1 MKSSTLLAFLGL
13 SVSAFSGVGQ
23 ASIIFSENFNT
34 VATGLNKTGTVGG
47 FTVTSGNVDVVGTF
61 STSIAS
67 NLCVSPELI
76 NCVDLN
82 GNTPGTLTSSS
93 ISLGVGTYTLSFDLN
108 GTLRGNSSSTTV
120 SLGSFTQTY
129 VLTTSQKNVYSIP
142 ITVATA
148 GTSHIV
154 FKSNLP
160 GSSGALLDNVELT
173 GPPAGGG
180 GGGGGTVPEP
190 ASGLLMLGGVALA
203 VVSRRRFA
211 SKLG

>member
-23 ASIIFSENFNT
+23 ASIIFSDNFDT
-34 VATGLNKTGTVGG
+34 VATGVNKTGAVGD
-47 FTVTSGNVDVVGTF
+47 FTVTHGNVDVVGTF
-61 STSIAS
+61 PTSIAS
-67 NLCVSPELI
+67 NLCVSPESV

-82 GNTPGTLTSSS
+82 GNTPGTLTSSA
-93 ISLGVGTYTLSFDLN
+93 ISLAVGTYTLSFDLN

-120 SLGSFTQTY
+120 SFGSFTQTY

-142 ITVATA
+142 IAIATA

-154 FKSNLP
+154 FQSNLP
-160 GSSGALLDNVELT
+160 GASGALLDNVELT
-173 GPPAGGG
+173 GPPAGG